1 MKIRLLLVLGLLAFS
16 SAARAQVSQ
25 YDPEYLENLYGPV
38 RDVSLEDLSFNGET
52 YSGRAV
58 RVKGRLGI
66 QGISGF
72 TWELGDAGARVTI
85 APIRQGMGEDQFRE
99 LGGQMIEVTGLFTA
113 TSGQSSATG
122 GAMAGS
128 MGVIQFWRWAGPPE
142 KLGKN
147 VKANIVTLE
156 QLVTRAGKMD
166 GQLVRVVGK
175 FRGRNLFADLPARSM
190 RRVDDWVIKDSL
202 FAVWVSNKKPKGDGF
217 ELDPSIRRDSSRWL
231 EVIGR
236 PSTRNGV
243 VIIDAA
249 QVSLTQPPTAKADA
263 APAPTPPERPKTPP
277 VIVFSL
283 PLEGESDFDFSG
295 RIMVQFNNDM
305 DEDSFKGRVGLRY
318 EGPARPGDP
327 GFEGMRVS
335 FNPGSKALIVD
346 PGAPILKGR
355 VLNLVLL
362 TGIVDID
369 GQPLVRRDGRP
380 PQNDI
385 AEMLR
390 FKD

>member
-1 MKIRLLLVLGLLAFS
+1 MKIRFLLVLGLLALS
-16 SAARAQVSQ
+16 SVARAQLNR
-25 YDPEYLENLYGPV
+25 YDPEYLETLYGPV
-38 RDVSLEDLSFNGET
+38 RDVSLDDLSFNGET

-66 QGISGF
+66 QGLSGMV
-72 TWELGDAGARVTI
+72 WELGEAGTRVTI
-85 APIRQGMGEDQFRE
+85 APIRQGMGEDQLRD
-99 LGGQMIEVTGLFTA
+99 LSGQTIEVTGLFTM
-113 TSGQSSATG
+113 TSGQSSANTG
-122 GAMAGS
+122 ALQGT
-128 MGVIQFWRWAGPPE
+128 MGVIQFWSWAGPPE
-142 KLGKN
+142 KLGKDAK
-147 VKANIVTLE
+147 VAVTTLE
-156 QLVTRAGKMD
+156 LLATRAGKMD

-175 FRGRNLFADLPARSM
+175 FRGRNLFGDLPAKSM

-217 ELDPSIRRDSSRWL
+217 ELDPSIRRDSSRWV

-243 VIIDAA
+243 VVIDAA
-249 QVSLTQPPTAKADA
+249 QVALTQPPTPKAEA
-263 APAPTPPERPKTPP
+263 APPPPPPERPKIPP
-277 VIVFSL
+277 MIVFSL
-283 PLEGESDFDFSG
+283 PLDGESDFEFSG

-318 EGPARPGDP
+318 EGAAMPGDP
-327 GFEGMRVS
+327 GFERMRVS
-335 FNPGSKALIVD
+335 YDPGSKALIVD

-355 VLNLVLL
+355 ILDLVLL

-369 GQPLVRRDGRP
+369 GQPLVRRDGKP

-390 FKD
+390 FK